1 MRWEITL
8 AKERKIEIPRGNI
21 NEAVREAE
29 SKKEEGERIVKIR
42 LCR

>member
-8 AKERKIEIPRGNI
+8 AKEREIETQCDNI
-21 NEAVREAE
+21 NEVVREAE